1 MVAVGVLA
9 LQGDVREHA
18 AALGDLGHEA
28 RWVRRPSDLLGL
40 RGLIIPGGESTTM
53 ARLLVTSGLREP
65 LGDAIATDLSVFGTC
80 AGLIML
86 ARHVLDGRSD
96 QWSFGALDV
105 TVRRNGY
112 GRQVAS
118 FETTVRV
125 AGIGDVP
132 GVFIRAPRIVATGEG
147 VDVLASHDHGDGP
160 APVLVRQGRHWGCSF
175 HPELTDSRAIHA
187 AFVASL

>member
-1 MVAVGVLA
+1 
-9 LQGDVREHA
+9 
-18 AALGDLGHEA
+18 
-28 RWVRRPSDLLGL
+28 
-40 RGLIIPGGESTTM
+40 M